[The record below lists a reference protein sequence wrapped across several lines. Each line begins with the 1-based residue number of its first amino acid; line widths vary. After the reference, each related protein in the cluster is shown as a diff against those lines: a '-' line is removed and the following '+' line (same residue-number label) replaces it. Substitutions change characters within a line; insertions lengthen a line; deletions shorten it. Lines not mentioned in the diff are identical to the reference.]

1 MEMLLTAIS
10 LNHPGPEEQLLR
22 IVTTACLM
30 HGFYGIPSG
39 GYKLSPVSC
48 CQIGVAV
55 KNQMP
60 ALDSK
65 LLIKL
70 AEEPCKSFLEII
82 PGSAGT
88 QPAVL
93 PDVAALTHTSQDPG
107 TAKQSLTPRKWKL
120 STLCR
125 SDNYCRRDN
134 FWLHLTTLHYQ

>member
-30 HGFYGIPSG
+30 HGFHRSPSG
-39 GYKLSPVSC
+39 DYKLSPVSC

-55 KNQMP
+55 RNQMP

-70 AEEPCKSFLEII
+70 AGEPCKSFLKII
-82 PGSAGT
+82 PGTAGT

-93 PDVAALTHTSQDPG
+93 PDVAALTDTSQDPG
-107 TAKQSLTPRKWKL
+107 KSN
-120 STLCR
+120 R
-125 SDNYCRRDN
+125 S
-134 FWLHLTTLHYQ
+134 HSAEMSPG